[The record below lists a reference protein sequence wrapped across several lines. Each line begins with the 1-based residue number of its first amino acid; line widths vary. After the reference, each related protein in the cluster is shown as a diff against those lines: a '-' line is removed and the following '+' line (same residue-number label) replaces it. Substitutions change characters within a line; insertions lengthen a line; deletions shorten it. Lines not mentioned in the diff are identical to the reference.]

1 MIKSCPGVMGGEG
14 RRECLGGVS
23 VGANNGLMEVGMNAW
38 LSLLGRVVFVVG
50 IGWSVQGL
58 AQTGQQAAQGKA
70 ADSDPEI
77 IDWGAAKKQMAM
89 LSQLGYHPF
98 LMPLIMENRDV
109 IGLSNAQVRVFR
121 NWRNKYRV
129 PLLHTM
135 NRVLQERLAFQRIS
149 LNPKT
154 SEEVLLAK
162 QEEIF
167 KLHKKVLKYQLS
179 CRRNILDTFTDEQWG
194 EFRFVLTENGYAL
207 D

>member
-23 VGANNGLMEVGMNAW
+23 VGAKNGLMEVGMNAW

-179 CRRNILDTFTDEQWG
+179 CRRNILDTFTDEQWD